1 MKLELTQIME
11 TEVEQIKAFE
21 NAQKVVENLKFNMDG
36 IIDYAKNNCKVE
48 KESHF
53 QSQSQNYN
61 SINSM
66 KESEFYDKENE
77 SLFNN
82 QSVDV
87 EETNA
92 HMEMNYTEK
101 VTKPANYF
109 KHHTKSYKIEI
120 DDEENHEE
128 T

>member
-1 MKLELTQIME
+1 ME

-21 NAQKVVENLKFNMDG
+21 NAQKVVENLRFNMDG

-66 KESEFYDKENE
+66 KEEEFYDKENE

-87 EETNA
+87 EANA
-92 HMEMNYTEK
+92 HMDMNYTEK

-109 KHHTKSYKIEI
+109 KNHTKSYKIDI
-120 DDEENHEE
+120 DDEENH
-128 T
+128 